1 MPPPPLQREEP
12 GARQGPQLPTAT
24 WPANRGAERE
34 TQMWL
39 TTQRGPGGAERP
51 QAAHPGSSPARP
63 PLTWMCMYRNR
74 RHRHRR
80 QGPPGG
86 TSDEEPAN
94 AMQEMQETRTQSL
107 RQEDPLPTP
116 CRRCKRHR
124 LSPCVRKIPC
134 RRKWQPTP
142 VFLAGESHGRRNL
155 AECGAQGCK
164 ESDTTEAPSLTHV
177 IGVKQPHF
185 FLISIY
191 FLRVGAQRQHVG
203 SVLQYAAL
211 VA

>member
-107 RQEDPLPTP
+107 RQEDPLQEEMAT
-116 CRRCKRHR
+116 HSS
-124 LSPCVRKIPC
+124 L
-134 RRKWQPTP
+134 
-142 VFLAGESHGRRNL
+142 LGRRIPW
-155 AECGAQGCK
+155 
-164 ESDTTEAPSLTHV
+164 TEEPG
-177 IGVKQPHF
+177 GVWCTGLQ
-185 FLISIY
+185 
-191 FLRVGAQRQHVG
+191 RVGHD
-203 SVLQYAAL
+203 
-211 VA
+211 

>member
-116 CRRCKRHR
+116 CRRCKRR
-124 LSPCVRKIPC
+124 GLSPCVRKIPC
-134 RRKWQPTP
+134 QRH
-142 VFLAGESHGRRNL
+142 AGDARDADSVPASGRSPANAMQEMQETRTQSLRQEDPLQEEMATHSSLLGRRIPW
-155 AECGAQGCK
+155 
-164 ESDTTEAPSLTHV
+164 TEEPG
-177 IGVKQPHF
+177 GVWCTGLQ
-185 FLISIY
+185 
-191 FLRVGAQRQHVG
+191 RVGHD
-203 SVLQYAAL
+203 
-211 VA
+211 